1 MALEGSQAFALLKTD
16 QGENRRIAGVVVEVL
31 GEDIVLGVGAPL
43 LAGISTAVTAG
54 DLGFVRLPSSSI
66 SDRLPA
72 GWKKDLV
79 TRLPPARKLRA
90 AWFARENSDLE
101 SSEAEVVAEKSR
113 PPQSSRSQAP
123 LDIQTNLSALKGLL
137 GRVDEEEEEEEA
149 EDSDDTEEKPFP
161 PPGGRAKRSRKKQ
174 EKKDVRNEDPLLQL
188 AMQQAL
194 TGNSGQGVDLQTI
207 LMLKMLQQ
215 QGGASTKKKKHRKS
229 RRRSPSSSGGS
240 SSDSEDAAGLGGR
253 GMKAVRSLHKMHDRV
268 LQYPDRIVKE
278 FEKEVVE
285 DLGIC
290 AGQSWTLLDWVKKQ
304 NFGKFRGMLRCCAM
318 DVAVYELL
326 RNKDYK
332 AATAQVVQNL
342 KAKHQSVLQQGEWG
356 TAWLLTGLPDPINK
370 REFAG
375 SKSEMATISGYV
387 SALAKLKKQVRE
399 AEAADKD
406 EDKHDK

>member
-123 LDIQTNLSALKGLL
+123 LDIQTNPSALKGLL
-137 GRVDEEEEEEEA
+137 GRVDEEEEEEA
-149 EDSDDTEEKPFP
+149 EDSDDTEEKLFP

-207 LMLKMLQQ
+207 LIAENVAAAGGSIH
-215 QGGASTKKKKHRKS
+215 QGEEAPKVSKKK
-229 RRRSPSSSGGS
+229 PF
-240 SSDSEDAAGLGGR
+240 
-253 GMKAVRSLHKMHDRV
+253 
-268 LQYPDRIVKE
+268 LQ
-278 FEKEVVE
+278 
-285 DLGIC
+285 
-290 AGQSWTLLDWVKKQ
+290 W
-304 NFGKFRGMLRCCAM
+304 
-318 DVAVYELL
+318 
-326 RNKDYK
+326 
-332 AATAQVVQNL
+332 
-342 KAKHQSVLQQGEWG
+342 
-356 TAWLLTGLPDPINK
+356 
-370 REFAG
+370 
-375 SKSEMATISGYV
+375 
-387 SALAKLKKQVRE
+387 
-399 AEAADKD
+399 
-406 EDKHDK
+406 